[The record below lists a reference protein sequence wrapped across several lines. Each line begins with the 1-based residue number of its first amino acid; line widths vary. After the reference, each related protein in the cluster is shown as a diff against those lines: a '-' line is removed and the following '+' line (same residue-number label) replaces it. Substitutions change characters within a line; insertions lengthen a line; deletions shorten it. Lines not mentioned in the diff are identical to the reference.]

1 MRNATQK
8 EIDKFIEYRA
18 NHVAL
23 VQRIGSVV
31 FGIDISD
38 HDKDKIEA
46 DGEELNL
53 FSLRNSML
61 NGTYHPHK
69 ADRAKL
75 KRLVGKHVKS
85 QKHHPEYWD
94 DSITARNFDDE
105 NPPQVNAHKMP
116 KRYLLEMVCD
126 WCAVALKLNKPLFNW
141 YNKTCTGENAR
152 FLFTD
157 NQKEYIIECIS
168 RVASKIKEE
177 NLHYPKVEYTAEL
190 DSPKIDFGKKLKESK
205 EDIIYSKEFKDWFGD
220 WENDPEHSSKVVDK
234 DGKPLV
240 VYHGSY
246 NEFDTFKSKGMGIHF
261 GTKQASEDRL
271 SNTADIDGDRL
282 DYESLLNKRK
292 EYAKEKGII
301 YPCFLNIRNPF
312 ILKDFGNSNFIS
324 SDIYEYL
331 IDYGF
336 PKEEID
342 GLLYKDGV
350 YLKEY
355 LISKKFDGI
364 FYKNKIEDEGSI
376 SYIVFNSNQIKS
388 ATDNNGNFSIES
400 DNMYESR
407 SLLDM
412 STEEVINLVEE
423 PVIYRKSFKEW
434 FGDWENDPKNSS
446 KMVGR
451 NGKPKVFYHG
461 TNKKFDTFSTDMIG
475 SNTGEL
481 GWYGKGFYFTTDYL
495 MARHY
500 GSKVLEVY
508 LNIRHPFYIDSNN
521 LRRYKDEL
529 ELTDLDLYMTDPA
542 RIFKNNKKS
551 VKLSELLIK
560 DGYDGIIYSEDGVSW
575 SEVVVFNPNQIK
587 ATDNEGFDKE
597 SDNIYEKIKSENK
610 LKESKEDKIYS
621 KEFKEWFGDWENDP
635 EHSSKVVDKDGKP
648 LAVYHGSFSLF
659 NSFDPNK
666 GHNVPAI
673 WHADRLS
680 IASHWSN
687 TSDIHRNSKKVSEDF
702 ESLKSLVKELESK
715 DTPFEEVVKE
725 ISTFTEENFDT
736 KIESFSHYTSLEAC
750 KKYNLDPEESEG
762 IYYGYEIIHHNN
774 EMGITGN
781 VRKDLHKYYERLL
794 EYVEDMIKDSTRNSI
809 DSYHSGF
816 LYKNYLNIR
825 KPLIVDAKDEP
836 YYKIKYKGE
845 YYNTESLAMYAKE
858 NGYDGVI
865 VKNVYETDYENKKG
879 TDYIVFNPNQ
889 IKSATDNNG
898 NFSKES
904 DNMYEKILH
913 KNNKWVVTDH
923 TGKKNLGTYDT
934 KEEAE
939 KRLKQVEYFKHI
951 NENEEKV
958 IDTKESSDV
967 ESTTVNEKVITSF
980 GGKVP
985 ISNKDKDQILKFC
998 KKAVEDGMKPTKY
1011 TEEDMSNS
1019 ANFSSGSI
1027 ASNAPENTLKVINLG
1042 AEKIEE
1048 AFVICSLDGQKV
1060 EGTYTTDLSKAKE
1073 MRNELADTYKT
1084 FFKINKVADIPN
1096 FENTEEFKESTEKG
1110 KTCVFTFGRY
1120 QPPTK
1125 GHLKVWK
1132 KVADTEGDA
1141 HYIYTS
1147 HTKDKKKNP
1156 LDYNTKVGLIESA
1169 LKENSINAEVVE
1181 SEAKTIIDVVVDIAN
1196 KGFTDIIFVG
1206 GSDRLNDIV
1215 TLIQKYN
1222 DVPNKEG
1229 NSYHFDT
1236 IEGVSAGERDPDSD
1250 SLEGVSGTK
1259 IRQFAL
1265 DNDFESF
1272 KNNLAFS
1279 DESTAKEVME
1289 IIKSNIK

>member
-1 MRNATQK
+1 MRTATQK
-8 EIDKFIEYRA
+8 EIDNFIEYRA

-31 FGIDISD
+31 FGINISD

-75 KRLVGKHVKS
+75 KKLVGKHVKS

-141 YNKTCTGENAR
+141 YNKTCIGENAR

-220 WENDPEHSSKVVDK
+220 WENDPEHSSKVVD
-234 DGKPLV
+234 
-240 VYHGSY
+240 
-246 NEFDTFKSKGMGIHF
+246 
-261 GTKQASEDRL
+261 
-271 SNTADIDGDRL
+271 
-282 DYESLLNKRK
+282 
-292 EYAKEKGII
+292 
-301 YPCFLNIRNPF
+301 
-312 ILKDFGNSNFIS
+312 
-324 SDIYEYL
+324 
-331 IDYGF
+331 
-336 PKEEID
+336 
-342 GLLYKDGV
+342 
-350 YLKEY
+350 
-355 LISKKFDGI
+355 
-364 FYKNKIEDEGSI
+364 
-376 SYIVFNSNQIKS
+376 
-388 ATDNNGNFSIES
+388 
-400 DNMYESR
+400 
-407 SLLDM
+407 
-412 STEEVINLVEE
+412 
-423 PVIYRKSFKEW
+423 
-434 FGDWENDPKNSS
+434 EN
-446 KMVGR
+446 
-451 NGKPKVFYHG
+451 
-461 TNKKFDTFSTDMIG
+461 
-475 SNTGEL
+475 
-481 GWYGKGFYFTTDYL
+481 
-495 MARHY
+495 
-500 GSKVLEVY
+500 
-508 LNIRHPFYIDSNN
+508 
-521 LRRYKDEL
+521 
-529 ELTDLDLYMTDPA
+529 
-542 RIFKNNKKS
+542 
-551 VKLSELLIK
+551 
-560 DGYDGIIYSEDGVSW
+560 
-575 SEVVVFNPNQIK
+575 
-587 ATDNEGFDKE
+587 
-597 SDNIYEKIKSENK
+597 
-610 LKESKEDKIYS
+610 
-621 KEFKEWFGDWENDP
+621 
-635 EHSSKVVDKDGKP
+635 GKP

-659 NSFDPNK
+659 DSFDMNK
-666 GHNVPAI
+666 GHNVPAV
-673 WHADRLS
+673 WHSDRIG
-680 IASHWSN
+680 IASNWSN
-687 TSDIHRNSKKVSEDF
+687 TLSIHRCSKIKDEFED
-702 ESLKSLVKELESK
+702 LKKKIHDLESK
-715 DTPFEEVVKE
+715 NTPFEEVVEE
-725 ISTFTEENFDT
+725 INNFTRSNLD
-736 KIESFSHYTSLEAC
+736 IEIEPLSQYSSYDNC
-750 KKYNLDPEESEG
+750 KKYKLDAEE
-762 IYYGYEIIHHNN
+762 YENICYEYTILSHGRLVNPS
-774 EMGITGN
+774 N
-781 VRKDLHKYYERLL
+781 VRKDLHKYYERILKYI
-794 EYVEDMIKDSTRNSI
+794 ERSINDSTRNY
-809 DSYHSGF
+809 SYNTGF

-825 KPLIVDAKDEP
+825 NPLIIDAKDKP
-836 YYKIKYKGE
+836 YYKIWYKGE

-865 VKNVYETDYENKKG
+865 VNNVYETAYEDKKG

-951 NENEEKV
+951 NENEEKGV
-958 IDTKESSDV
+958 DTKESSDV

-1011 TEEDMSNS
+1011 TEEAMSNS

-1132 KVADTEGDA
+1132 KVGDTEGDA

-1265 DNDFESF
+1265 DNNFESF

-1289 IIKSNIK
+1289 LIKSNIK

>member
-8 EIDKFIEYRA
+8 EIDNFIEYRA

-177 NLHYPKVEYTAEL
+177 NLHYPKIEYTAEL
-190 DSPKIDFGKKLKESK
+190 DSPKIDFGKKLNESK
-205 EDIIYSKEFKDWFGD
+205 EGIIYSKEFKDWFGD

-234 DGKPLV
+234 DGKPLA
-240 VYHGSY
+240 VYHGSPNGKFDILKFSY
-246 NEFDTFKSKGMGIHF
+246 EEGGIYFSDNKSVSESYFINYDDPSVNPKYSLPWDIEYENLVPSNEIYECYLNMRNPLIIDAKNKHWNEVPFNTGYSYPTPF
-261 GTKQASEDRL
+261 GYTKVSEDSSTSQIAR
-271 SNTADIDGDRL
+271 
-282 DYESLLNKRK
+282 
-292 EYAKEKGII
+292 YAKKNNYDGVII
-301 YPCFLNIRNPF
+301 KNI
-312 ILKDFGNSNFIS
+312 KDGADKKALSIS
-324 SDIYEYL
+324 STT
-331 IDYGF
+331 
-336 PKEEID
+336 
-342 GLLYKDGV
+342 
-350 YLKEY
+350 
-355 LISKKFDGI
+355 
-364 FYKNKIEDEGSI
+364 
-376 SYIVFNSNQIKS
+376 YIVFNSNQIKS
-388 ATDNNGNFSIES
+388 ATDNNGNFS
-400 DNMYESR
+400 
-407 SLLDM
+407 
-412 STEEVINLVEE
+412 
-423 PVIYRKSFKEW
+423 
-434 FGDWENDPKNSS
+434 
-446 KMVGR
+446 
-451 NGKPKVFYHG
+451 
-461 TNKKFDTFSTDMIG
+461 KK
-475 SNTGEL
+475 
-481 GWYGKGFYFTTDYL
+481 
-495 MARHY
+495 
-500 GSKVLEVY
+500 
-508 LNIRHPFYIDSNN
+508 
-521 LRRYKDEL
+521 
-529 ELTDLDLYMTDPA
+529 
-542 RIFKNNKKS
+542 
-551 VKLSELLIK
+551 
-560 DGYDGIIYSEDGVSW
+560 
-575 SEVVVFNPNQIK
+575 
-587 ATDNEGFDKE
+587 
-597 SDNIYEKIKSENK
+597 SDNI
-610 LKESKEDKIYS
+610 
-621 KEFKEWFGDWENDP
+621 
-635 EHSSKVVDKDGKP
+635 
-648 LAVYHGSFSLF
+648 
-659 NSFDPNK
+659 
-666 GHNVPAI
+666 
-673 WHADRLS
+673 
-680 IASHWSN
+680 
-687 TSDIHRNSKKVSEDF
+687 
-702 ESLKSLVKELESK
+702 
-715 DTPFEEVVKE
+715 
-725 ISTFTEENFDT
+725 
-736 KIESFSHYTSLEAC
+736 
-750 KKYNLDPEESEG
+750 
-762 IYYGYEIIHHNN
+762 
-774 EMGITGN
+774 
-781 VRKDLHKYYERLL
+781 
-794 EYVEDMIKDSTRNSI
+794 
-809 DSYHSGF
+809 
-816 LYKNYLNIR
+816 
-825 KPLIVDAKDEP
+825 
-836 YYKIKYKGE
+836 
-845 YYNTESLAMYAKE
+845 
-858 NGYDGVI
+858 
-865 VKNVYETDYENKKG
+865 
-879 TDYIVFNPNQ
+879 
-889 IKSATDNNG
+889 
-898 NFSKES
+898 
-904 DNMYEKILH
+904 YEKILH

-951 NENEEKV
+951 NENEEKD
-958 IDTKESSDV
+958 IDTKESFDV

-1027 ASNAPENTLKVINLG
+1027 ASNAPENTRKVINLG

-1048 AFVICSLDGQKV
+1048 AFIVCSLNGEEV
-1060 EGTYTTDLSKAKE
+1060 EGTYTTDLNKAKR
-1073 MRNELADTYKT
+1073 MRSELADTYRT
-1084 FFKINKVADIPN
+1084 FFKIERVPDIPN
-1096 FENTEEFKESTEKG
+1096 FENTEELKESTEKG

-1125 GHLKVWK
+1125 GHLKVWE

-1169 LKENSINAEVVE
+1169 LKENSINAEIVE

-1229 NSYHFDT
+1229 SSYHFDT

-1272 KNNLAFS
+1272 KDNLAFS

-1289 IIKSNIK
+1289 IIKANIKK

>member
-8 EIDKFIEYRA
+8 EIDNFIEYRA

-31 FGIDISD
+31 FSIDISD

-69 ADRAKL
+69 ADKAKL

-190 DSPKIDFGKKLKESK
+190 DSPKIDFGKKIKESK
-205 EDIIYSKEFKDWFGD
+205 EGIIYSKEFKDWFGD

-234 DGKPLV
+234 DGKPLA

-271 SNTADIDGDRL
+271 SNTADIDGEGL

-292 EYAKEKGII
+292 EYAREKGII

-388 ATDNNGNFSIES
+388 ATDNNGNFSKES

-500 GSKVLEVY
+500 GSNVLEVY

-529 ELTDLDLYMTDPA
+529 ELTDLDLYRTDPA

-587 ATDNEGFDKE
+587 ATDNEGLDK
-597 SDNIYEKIKSENK
+597 
-610 LKESKEDKIYS
+610 
-621 KEFKEWFGDWENDP
+621 
-635 EHSSKVVDKDGKP
+635 
-648 LAVYHGSFSLF
+648 
-659 NSFDPNK
+659 
-666 GHNVPAI
+666 
-673 WHADRLS
+673 
-680 IASHWSN
+680 
-687 TSDIHRNSKKVSEDF
+687 
-702 ESLKSLVKELESK
+702 
-715 DTPFEEVVKE
+715 
-725 ISTFTEENFDT
+725 
-736 KIESFSHYTSLEAC
+736 
-750 KKYNLDPEESEG
+750 
-762 IYYGYEIIHHNN
+762 
-774 EMGITGN
+774 
-781 VRKDLHKYYERLL
+781 
-794 EYVEDMIKDSTRNSI
+794 
-809 DSYHSGF
+809 
-816 LYKNYLNIR
+816 
-825 KPLIVDAKDEP
+825 
-836 YYKIKYKGE
+836 
-845 YYNTESLAMYAKE
+845 
-858 NGYDGVI
+858 
-865 VKNVYETDYENKKG
+865 
-879 TDYIVFNPNQ
+879 
-889 IKSATDNNG
+889 
-898 NFSKES
+898 
-904 DNMYEKILH
+904 
-913 KNNKWVVTDH
+913 
-923 TGKKNLGTYDT
+923 
-934 KEEAE
+934 
-939 KRLKQVEYFKHI
+939 EYFKHI
-951 NENEEKV
+951 NENEEKD
-958 IDTKESSDV
+958 IDTKESFDV

-1027 ASNAPENTLKVINLG
+1027 ASNAPENTRKVINLG

-1048 AFVICSLDGQKV
+1048 AFIVCSLNGEEV
-1060 EGTYTTDLSKAKE
+1060 EGTYTTDLNKAKR
-1073 MRNELADTYKT
+1073 MRSELADTYRT
-1084 FFKINKVADIPN
+1084 FFKIERVPDIPN
-1096 FENTEEFKESTEKG
+1096 FENTEELKESTEKG

-1125 GHLKVWK
+1125 GHLKVWE

-1169 LKENSINAEVVE
+1169 LKENNINAEVVE

-1229 NSYHFDT
+1229 DSYHFDT

-1272 KNNLAFS
+1272 KDNLAFS

-1289 IIKSNIK
+1289 IIKSNIKK

>member
-8 EIDKFIEYRA
+8 EIDNFIEYRA

-46 DGEELNL
+46 NGEELNL

-141 YNKTCTGENAR
+141 YNKTCIGENAR

-177 NLHYPKVEYTAEL
+177 NLHYPKIEYTAEL

-220 WENDPEHSSKVVDK
+220 WENDPEHSSKVVD
-234 DGKPLV
+234 
-240 VYHGSY
+240 
-246 NEFDTFKSKGMGIHF
+246 
-261 GTKQASEDRL
+261 
-271 SNTADIDGDRL
+271 
-282 DYESLLNKRK
+282 
-292 EYAKEKGII
+292 
-301 YPCFLNIRNPF
+301 
-312 ILKDFGNSNFIS
+312 
-324 SDIYEYL
+324 
-331 IDYGF
+331 
-336 PKEEID
+336 
-342 GLLYKDGV
+342 
-350 YLKEY
+350 
-355 LISKKFDGI
+355 
-364 FYKNKIEDEGSI
+364 
-376 SYIVFNSNQIKS
+376 
-388 ATDNNGNFSIES
+388 
-400 DNMYESR
+400 
-407 SLLDM
+407 
-412 STEEVINLVEE
+412 
-423 PVIYRKSFKEW
+423 
-434 FGDWENDPKNSS
+434 EN
-446 KMVGR
+446 
-451 NGKPKVFYHG
+451 
-461 TNKKFDTFSTDMIG
+461 
-475 SNTGEL
+475 
-481 GWYGKGFYFTTDYL
+481 
-495 MARHY
+495 
-500 GSKVLEVY
+500 
-508 LNIRHPFYIDSNN
+508 
-521 LRRYKDEL
+521 
-529 ELTDLDLYMTDPA
+529 
-542 RIFKNNKKS
+542 
-551 VKLSELLIK
+551 
-560 DGYDGIIYSEDGVSW
+560 
-575 SEVVVFNPNQIK
+575 
-587 ATDNEGFDKE
+587 
-597 SDNIYEKIKSENK
+597 
-610 LKESKEDKIYS
+610 
-621 KEFKEWFGDWENDP
+621 
-635 EHSSKVVDKDGKP
+635 GKP

-659 NSFDPNK
+659 DSFDMNK
-666 GHNVPAI
+666 GHNVPAV
-673 WHADRLS
+673 WHSDRIG
-680 IASHWSN
+680 IASNWSN
-687 TSDIHRNSKKVSEDF
+687 TLSIHRCSKIKDEFEDLKKKVYD
-702 ESLKSLVKELESK
+702 LESK
-715 DTPFEEVVKE
+715 NTPFEEVVEE
-725 ISTFTEENFDT
+725 INNFTRSNLD
-736 KIESFSHYTSLEAC
+736 IEIEPLSQYSSYDNC
-750 KKYNLDPEESEG
+750 KKYKLDAEE
-762 IYYGYEIIHHNN
+762 YENICYEYTILSHGRLVNPS
-774 EMGITGN
+774 N
-781 VRKDLHKYYERLL
+781 VRKDLHKYYERILKYI
-794 EYVEDMIKDSTRNSI
+794 ERSINDSTRNY
-809 DSYHSGF
+809 SYNTGF

-825 KPLIVDAKDEP
+825 NPLIIDAKDKP
-836 YYKIKYKGE
+836 YYKIWYKGE

-865 VKNVYETDYENKKG
+865 VNNVYETAYEDKKG
-879 TDYIVFNPNQ
+879 TDYIVFTPNQ

-1027 ASNAPENTLKVINLG
+1027 ASNAPENTRKVINLG

-1060 EGTYTTDLSKAKE
+1060 EGTYTTDLNKAKE

-1096 FENTEEFKESTEKG
+1096 SENTEEFKESTEKG

-1169 LKENSINAEVVE
+1169 LKENNINAEVVE

-1250 SLEGVSGTK
+1250 SLEGISGTK

-1272 KNNLAFS
+1272 TDNLAFS

>member
-8 EIDKFIEYRA
+8 EIDNFIEYRA

-46 DGEELNL
+46 NGEELNL

-141 YNKTCTGENAR
+141 YNKTCIGENAR

-177 NLHYPKVEYTAEL
+177 NLHYPKIEYTAEL

-205 EDIIYSKEFKDWFGD
+205 EDIIYSKEFK
-220 WENDPEHSSKVVDK
+220 
-234 DGKPLV
+234 
-240 VYHGSY
+240 
-246 NEFDTFKSKGMGIHF
+246 
-261 GTKQASEDRL
+261 
-271 SNTADIDGDRL
+271 
-282 DYESLLNKRK
+282 
-292 EYAKEKGII
+292 
-301 YPCFLNIRNPF
+301 
-312 ILKDFGNSNFIS
+312 
-324 SDIYEYL
+324 
-331 IDYGF
+331 
-336 PKEEID
+336 
-342 GLLYKDGV
+342 
-350 YLKEY
+350 
-355 LISKKFDGI
+355 
-364 FYKNKIEDEGSI
+364 
-376 SYIVFNSNQIKS
+376 
-388 ATDNNGNFSIES
+388 
-400 DNMYESR
+400 
-407 SLLDM
+407 
-412 STEEVINLVEE
+412 
-423 PVIYRKSFKEW
+423 
-434 FGDWENDPKNSS
+434 
-446 KMVGR
+446 
-451 NGKPKVFYHG
+451 
-461 TNKKFDTFSTDMIG
+461 
-475 SNTGEL
+475 
-481 GWYGKGFYFTTDYL
+481 
-495 MARHY
+495 
-500 GSKVLEVY
+500 
-508 LNIRHPFYIDSNN
+508 
-521 LRRYKDEL
+521 
-529 ELTDLDLYMTDPA
+529 
-542 RIFKNNKKS
+542 
-551 VKLSELLIK
+551 
-560 DGYDGIIYSEDGVSW
+560 
-575 SEVVVFNPNQIK
+575 
-587 ATDNEGFDKE
+587 
-597 SDNIYEKIKSENK
+597 
-610 LKESKEDKIYS
+610 
-621 KEFKEWFGDWENDP
+621 EWFGDWENDP
-635 EHSSKVVDKDGKP
+635 EHSSKVVDENGKP

-659 NSFDPNK
+659 DSFDMNK
-666 GHNVPAI
+666 GHNVPAV
-673 WHADRLS
+673 WHSDRIG
-680 IASHWSN
+680 IASNWSN
-687 TSDIHRNSKKVSEDF
+687 TLSIHRCSKIKDEFEDLKKKVYD
-702 ESLKSLVKELESK
+702 LESK
-715 DTPFEEVVKE
+715 NTPFEEVVEE
-725 ISTFTEENFDT
+725 INNFTRSNLD
-736 KIESFSHYTSLEAC
+736 IEIEPLSQYSSYDNC
-750 KKYNLDPEESEG
+750 KKYKLDAEE
-762 IYYGYEIIHHNN
+762 YENICYEYTILSHGRLVNPS
-774 EMGITGN
+774 N
-781 VRKDLHKYYERLL
+781 VRKDLHKYYERILKYI
-794 EYVEDMIKDSTRNSI
+794 ERSINDSTRNY
-809 DSYHSGF
+809 SYNTGF

-825 KPLIVDAKDEP
+825 NPLIIDAKDKP
-836 YYKIKYKGE
+836 YYKIWYKGE

-865 VKNVYETDYENKKG
+865 VNNVYETAYEDKKG
-879 TDYIVFNPNQ
+879 TDYIVFTPNQ

-1060 EGTYTTDLSKAKE
+1060 EGTYTTDLNKAKE

-1084 FFKINKVADIPN
+1084 FFKIDKVADIPN
-1096 FENTEEFKESTEKG
+1096 SENTEEFKESTEKG

-1132 KVADTEGDA
+1132 KVGDTEGDA

-1156 LDYNTKVGLIESA
+1156 LDYNTKVGLIKSA
-1169 LKENSINAEVVE
+1169 LKENNINAEVVE

-1250 SLEGVSGTK
+1250 SLEGISGTK

>member
-8 EIDKFIEYRA
+8 EIDNFIEYRA

-46 DGEELNL
+46 NGEELNL

-116 KRYLLEMVCD
+116 KRYLLELVCD

-141 YNKTCTGENAR
+141 YNKTCIGENAR

-177 NLHYPKVEYTAEL
+177 NLHYPKIEYTAEL

-205 EDIIYSKEFKDWFGD
+205 EDKIYSKEFKD
-220 WENDPEHSSKVVDK
+220 
-234 DGKPLV
+234 
-240 VYHGSY
+240 
-246 NEFDTFKSKGMGIHF
+246 
-261 GTKQASEDRL
+261 
-271 SNTADIDGDRL
+271 
-282 DYESLLNKRK
+282 
-292 EYAKEKGII
+292 
-301 YPCFLNIRNPF
+301 
-312 ILKDFGNSNFIS
+312 
-324 SDIYEYL
+324 
-331 IDYGF
+331 
-336 PKEEID
+336 
-342 GLLYKDGV
+342 
-350 YLKEY
+350 
-355 LISKKFDGI
+355 
-364 FYKNKIEDEGSI
+364 
-376 SYIVFNSNQIKS
+376 
-388 ATDNNGNFSIES
+388 
-400 DNMYESR
+400 
-407 SLLDM
+407 
-412 STEEVINLVEE
+412 
-423 PVIYRKSFKEW
+423 
-434 FGDWENDPKNSS
+434 
-446 KMVGR
+446 
-451 NGKPKVFYHG
+451 
-461 TNKKFDTFSTDMIG
+461 
-475 SNTGEL
+475 
-481 GWYGKGFYFTTDYL
+481 
-495 MARHY
+495 
-500 GSKVLEVY
+500 
-508 LNIRHPFYIDSNN
+508 
-521 LRRYKDEL
+521 
-529 ELTDLDLYMTDPA
+529 
-542 RIFKNNKKS
+542 
-551 VKLSELLIK
+551 
-560 DGYDGIIYSEDGVSW
+560 
-575 SEVVVFNPNQIK
+575 
-587 ATDNEGFDKE
+587 
-597 SDNIYEKIKSENK
+597 
-610 LKESKEDKIYS
+610 
-621 KEFKEWFGDWENDP
+621 WFGDWENDP

-659 NSFDPNK
+659 DSFDPNK

-687 TSDIHRNSKKVSEDF
+687 TSDIHRSPKVVEEF
-702 ESLKSLVKELESK
+702 ENLKSLVKELESK
-715 DTPFEEVVKE
+715 DTPFEEVVKK
-725 ISTFTEENFDT
+725 ISDFTEENFDT
-736 KIESFSHYTSLEAC
+736 EIKSDSSYTSIEDC
-750 KKYNLDPEESEG
+750 KEYNLDPERYEG
-762 IYYGYEIIHHNN
+762 ISYGYNIIYNN
-774 EMGITGN
+774 GMETGGN
-781 VRKDLHKYYERLL
+781 VRKDLHKYYETLMS
-794 EYVEDMIKDSTRNSI
+794 YVESMVRNSSRDYI
-809 DSYHSGF
+809 NYYDGGF

-836 YYKIKYKGE
+836 YHNIRYRGE

-858 NGYDGVI
+858 RGYDGVI

-879 TDYIVFNPNQ
+879 TDYIVFTPNQ

-958 IDTKESSDV
+958 IDTKEPSDV

-1027 ASNAPENTLKVINLG
+1027 ASNTPENTLKVINLG

-1060 EGTYTTDLSKAKE
+1060 EGTYTTDLNKAKE

-1084 FFKINKVADIPN
+1084 FFKINKVTDIPN
-1096 FENTEEFKESTEKG
+1096 SENTEEFKESTEKD

-1132 KVADTEGDA
+1132 KVGDTEGDA

-1156 LDYNTKVGLIESA
+1156 LDYNTKVGLIKSA
-1169 LKENSINAEVVE
+1169 LKENNINAEVVE

-1289 IIKSNIK
+1289 IIKSNIKK

>member
-1 MRNATQK
+1 MRTATQK
-8 EIDKFIEYRA
+8 EIDNFIEYRA

-31 FGIDISD
+31 FGINISD

-75 KRLVGKHVKS
+75 KKLVGKHVKS

-141 YNKTCTGENAR
+141 YNKTCIGENAR

-220 WENDPEHSSKVVDK
+220 WENDPEHSSKVVD
-234 DGKPLV
+234 
-240 VYHGSY
+240 
-246 NEFDTFKSKGMGIHF
+246 
-261 GTKQASEDRL
+261 
-271 SNTADIDGDRL
+271 
-282 DYESLLNKRK
+282 
-292 EYAKEKGII
+292 
-301 YPCFLNIRNPF
+301 
-312 ILKDFGNSNFIS
+312 
-324 SDIYEYL
+324 
-331 IDYGF
+331 
-336 PKEEID
+336 
-342 GLLYKDGV
+342 
-350 YLKEY
+350 
-355 LISKKFDGI
+355 
-364 FYKNKIEDEGSI
+364 
-376 SYIVFNSNQIKS
+376 
-388 ATDNNGNFSIES
+388 
-400 DNMYESR
+400 
-407 SLLDM
+407 
-412 STEEVINLVEE
+412 
-423 PVIYRKSFKEW
+423 
-434 FGDWENDPKNSS
+434 EN
-446 KMVGR
+446 
-451 NGKPKVFYHG
+451 
-461 TNKKFDTFSTDMIG
+461 
-475 SNTGEL
+475 
-481 GWYGKGFYFTTDYL
+481 
-495 MARHY
+495 
-500 GSKVLEVY
+500 
-508 LNIRHPFYIDSNN
+508 
-521 LRRYKDEL
+521 
-529 ELTDLDLYMTDPA
+529 
-542 RIFKNNKKS
+542 
-551 VKLSELLIK
+551 
-560 DGYDGIIYSEDGVSW
+560 
-575 SEVVVFNPNQIK
+575 
-587 ATDNEGFDKE
+587 
-597 SDNIYEKIKSENK
+597 
-610 LKESKEDKIYS
+610 
-621 KEFKEWFGDWENDP
+621 
-635 EHSSKVVDKDGKP
+635 GKP

-659 NSFDPNK
+659 DSFDMNK
-666 GHNVPAI
+666 GHNVPAV
-673 WHADRLS
+673 WHSDRIG
-680 IASHWSN
+680 IASNWSN
-687 TSDIHRNSKKVSEDF
+687 TLSIHRCSKIKDEFEDLKKKVYD
-702 ESLKSLVKELESK
+702 LESK
-715 DTPFEEVVKE
+715 NTPFEEVVEE
-725 ISTFTEENFDT
+725 INNFTRSNLD
-736 KIESFSHYTSLEAC
+736 IEIEPLSQYSSYDNC
-750 KKYNLDPEESEG
+750 KKYKLDAEE
-762 IYYGYEIIHHNN
+762 YENICYEYTILSHGRLVNPS
-774 EMGITGN
+774 N
-781 VRKDLHKYYERLL
+781 VRKDLHKYYERILKYI
-794 EYVEDMIKDSTRNSI
+794 ERSINDSTRNY
-809 DSYHSGF
+809 SYNTGF

-825 KPLIVDAKDEP
+825 NPLIIDAKDKP
-836 YYKIKYKGE
+836 YYKIWYKGE

-865 VKNVYETDYENKKG
+865 VNNVYETAYEDKKG

-951 NENEEKV
+951 NENEEKGV
-958 IDTKESSDV
+958 DTKESSDV

-1011 TEEDMSNS
+1011 TEEAMSNS

-1132 KVADTEGDA
+1132 KVGDTEGDA

-1289 IIKSNIK
+1289 LIKSNIK

>member
-8 EIDKFIEYRA
+8 EIDNFIEYRA

-46 DGEELNL
+46 NGEELNL

-141 YNKTCTGENAR
+141 YNKTCIGENAR

-177 NLHYPKVEYTAEL
+177 NLHYPKIEYTAEL

-205 EDIIYSKEFKDWFGD
+205 EDKIYSKEFKD
-220 WENDPEHSSKVVDK
+220 
-234 DGKPLV
+234 
-240 VYHGSY
+240 
-246 NEFDTFKSKGMGIHF
+246 
-261 GTKQASEDRL
+261 
-271 SNTADIDGDRL
+271 
-282 DYESLLNKRK
+282 
-292 EYAKEKGII
+292 
-301 YPCFLNIRNPF
+301 
-312 ILKDFGNSNFIS
+312 
-324 SDIYEYL
+324 
-331 IDYGF
+331 
-336 PKEEID
+336 
-342 GLLYKDGV
+342 
-350 YLKEY
+350 
-355 LISKKFDGI
+355 
-364 FYKNKIEDEGSI
+364 
-376 SYIVFNSNQIKS
+376 
-388 ATDNNGNFSIES
+388 
-400 DNMYESR
+400 
-407 SLLDM
+407 
-412 STEEVINLVEE
+412 
-423 PVIYRKSFKEW
+423 
-434 FGDWENDPKNSS
+434 
-446 KMVGR
+446 
-451 NGKPKVFYHG
+451 
-461 TNKKFDTFSTDMIG
+461 
-475 SNTGEL
+475 
-481 GWYGKGFYFTTDYL
+481 
-495 MARHY
+495 
-500 GSKVLEVY
+500 
-508 LNIRHPFYIDSNN
+508 
-521 LRRYKDEL
+521 
-529 ELTDLDLYMTDPA
+529 
-542 RIFKNNKKS
+542 
-551 VKLSELLIK
+551 
-560 DGYDGIIYSEDGVSW
+560 
-575 SEVVVFNPNQIK
+575 
-587 ATDNEGFDKE
+587 
-597 SDNIYEKIKSENK
+597 
-610 LKESKEDKIYS
+610 
-621 KEFKEWFGDWENDP
+621 WFGDWENDP

-659 NSFDPNK
+659 DSFDPNK

-687 TSDIHRNSKKVSEDF
+687 TSDIHRSPKVVEEF
-702 ESLKSLVKELESK
+702 ENLKSLVKELESK
-715 DTPFEEVVKE
+715 DTPFEEVVKK
-725 ISTFTEENFDT
+725 ISDFTEENFDT
-736 KIESFSHYTSLEAC
+736 EIKSDSSYTSIEDC
-750 KKYNLDPEESEG
+750 KEYNLDPERYEG
-762 IYYGYEIIHHNN
+762 ISYGYNIIYNN
-774 EMGITGN
+774 GMETGGN
-781 VRKDLHKYYERLL
+781 VRKDLHKYYETLMS
-794 EYVEDMIKDSTRNSI
+794 YVESMVRNSSRDYI
-809 DSYHSGF
+809 NYYDGGF
-816 LYKNYLNIR
+816 IYKNYLNIR

-836 YYKIKYKGE
+836 YHNIRYRGE

-858 NGYDGVI
+858 RGYDGVI

-1027 ASNAPENTLKVINLG
+1027 ASNAPENTLKVVNLG

-1060 EGTYTTDLSKAKE
+1060 EGTYTTDLNKAKK

-1084 FFKINKVADIPN
+1084 FFKINKVSDIPN
-1096 FENTEEFKESTEKG
+1096 SENTEEFKESTEKG

-1132 KVADTEGDA
+1132 KVGDTEGDA

-1156 LDYNTKVGLIESA
+1156 LDYNTKVGLIKSA
-1169 LKENSINAEVVE
+1169 LKENNINAEVVE

-1250 SLEGVSGTK
+1250 SLEGISGTK

>member
-8 EIDKFIEYRA
+8 EIDNFIEYRA

-38 HDKDKIEA
+38 HDRDKIEA

-141 YNKTCTGENAR
+141 YNKTCIGENAR

-177 NLHYPKVEYTAEL
+177 NLHYPKIEYTAEL

-205 EDIIYSKEFKDWFGD
+205 EDKIYSKEFKD
-220 WENDPEHSSKVVDK
+220 
-234 DGKPLV
+234 
-240 VYHGSY
+240 
-246 NEFDTFKSKGMGIHF
+246 
-261 GTKQASEDRL
+261 
-271 SNTADIDGDRL
+271 
-282 DYESLLNKRK
+282 
-292 EYAKEKGII
+292 
-301 YPCFLNIRNPF
+301 
-312 ILKDFGNSNFIS
+312 
-324 SDIYEYL
+324 
-331 IDYGF
+331 
-336 PKEEID
+336 
-342 GLLYKDGV
+342 
-350 YLKEY
+350 
-355 LISKKFDGI
+355 
-364 FYKNKIEDEGSI
+364 
-376 SYIVFNSNQIKS
+376 
-388 ATDNNGNFSIES
+388 
-400 DNMYESR
+400 
-407 SLLDM
+407 
-412 STEEVINLVEE
+412 
-423 PVIYRKSFKEW
+423 
-434 FGDWENDPKNSS
+434 
-446 KMVGR
+446 
-451 NGKPKVFYHG
+451 
-461 TNKKFDTFSTDMIG
+461 
-475 SNTGEL
+475 
-481 GWYGKGFYFTTDYL
+481 
-495 MARHY
+495 
-500 GSKVLEVY
+500 
-508 LNIRHPFYIDSNN
+508 
-521 LRRYKDEL
+521 
-529 ELTDLDLYMTDPA
+529 
-542 RIFKNNKKS
+542 
-551 VKLSELLIK
+551 
-560 DGYDGIIYSEDGVSW
+560 
-575 SEVVVFNPNQIK
+575 
-587 ATDNEGFDKE
+587 
-597 SDNIYEKIKSENK
+597 
-610 LKESKEDKIYS
+610 
-621 KEFKEWFGDWENDP
+621 WFGDWENDP

-659 NSFDPNK
+659 DSFDPNK

-687 TSDIHRNSKKVSEDF
+687 TSDIHRSPKVVEEF
-702 ESLKSLVKELESK
+702 ENLKSLVKELESK
-715 DTPFEEVVKE
+715 DTPFEEVVKK
-725 ISTFTEENFDT
+725 ISDFTEENFDT
-736 KIESFSHYTSLEAC
+736 EIKSDSSYTSIEDC
-750 KKYNLDPEESEG
+750 KEYNLDPERYEG
-762 IYYGYEIIHHNN
+762 ISYGYNIIYNN
-774 EMGITGN
+774 GMETGGN
-781 VRKDLHKYYERLL
+781 VRKDLHKYYETLMS
-794 EYVEDMIKDSTRNSI
+794 YVESMVRNSSRDYI
-809 DSYHSGF
+809 NYYEGGF

-836 YYKIKYKGE
+836 YHNIRYRGE

-858 NGYDGVI
+858 RGYDGVI

-1060 EGTYTTDLSKAKE
+1060 EGTYTTDLNKAKE

-1084 FFKINKVADIPN
+1084 FFKIDKVADIPN
-1096 FENTEEFKESTEKG
+1096 SENTEEFKESTEKG

-1132 KVADTEGDA
+1132 KVGDTEGDA

-1156 LDYNTKVGLIESA
+1156 LDYNTKVGLIKSA
-1169 LKENSINAEVVE
+1169 LKENNINAEVVE
-1181 SEAKTIIDVVVDIAN
+1181 SEAKTIIDVVVDIAD

-1250 SLEGVSGTK
+1250 SLEGISGTK

>member
-8 EIDKFIEYRA
+8 EIDNFIEYRA

-46 DGEELNL
+46 NGEELNL

-141 YNKTCTGENAR
+141 YNKTCIGENAR

-177 NLHYPKVEYTAEL
+177 NLHYPKIEYTAEL

-205 EDIIYSKEFKDWFGD
+205 EDKIYSKEFKD
-220 WENDPEHSSKVVDK
+220 
-234 DGKPLV
+234 
-240 VYHGSY
+240 
-246 NEFDTFKSKGMGIHF
+246 
-261 GTKQASEDRL
+261 
-271 SNTADIDGDRL
+271 
-282 DYESLLNKRK
+282 
-292 EYAKEKGII
+292 
-301 YPCFLNIRNPF
+301 
-312 ILKDFGNSNFIS
+312 
-324 SDIYEYL
+324 
-331 IDYGF
+331 
-336 PKEEID
+336 
-342 GLLYKDGV
+342 
-350 YLKEY
+350 
-355 LISKKFDGI
+355 
-364 FYKNKIEDEGSI
+364 
-376 SYIVFNSNQIKS
+376 
-388 ATDNNGNFSIES
+388 
-400 DNMYESR
+400 
-407 SLLDM
+407 
-412 STEEVINLVEE
+412 
-423 PVIYRKSFKEW
+423 
-434 FGDWENDPKNSS
+434 
-446 KMVGR
+446 
-451 NGKPKVFYHG
+451 
-461 TNKKFDTFSTDMIG
+461 
-475 SNTGEL
+475 
-481 GWYGKGFYFTTDYL
+481 
-495 MARHY
+495 
-500 GSKVLEVY
+500 
-508 LNIRHPFYIDSNN
+508 
-521 LRRYKDEL
+521 
-529 ELTDLDLYMTDPA
+529 
-542 RIFKNNKKS
+542 
-551 VKLSELLIK
+551 
-560 DGYDGIIYSEDGVSW
+560 
-575 SEVVVFNPNQIK
+575 
-587 ATDNEGFDKE
+587 
-597 SDNIYEKIKSENK
+597 
-610 LKESKEDKIYS
+610 
-621 KEFKEWFGDWENDP
+621 WFGDWENDP

-659 NSFDPNK
+659 DSFDPNK

-673 WHADRLS
+673 WHTDRLS

-687 TSDIHRNSKKVSEDF
+687 TSDIHRSPKVVEEF
-702 ESLKSLVKELESK
+702 ENLKSLVKELESK
-715 DTPFEEVVKE
+715 DTPFEEVVKK
-725 ISTFTEENFDT
+725 ISDFTEENFDT
-736 KIESFSHYTSLEAC
+736 EIKSDSSYTSIEDC
-750 KKYNLDPEESEG
+750 KEYNLDPERYEG
-762 IYYGYEIIHHNN
+762 ISYGYNIIYNN
-774 EMGITGN
+774 GMETGGN
-781 VRKDLHKYYERLL
+781 VRKDLHKYYETLMS
-794 EYVEDMIKDSTRNSI
+794 YVESMVRNSSRDYI
-809 DSYHSGF
+809 NYYDGGF
-816 LYKNYLNIR
+816 IYKNYLNIR

-836 YYKIKYKGE
+836 YHNIRYRGE

-858 NGYDGVI
+858 RGYDGVI

-898 NFSKES
+898 NFSIES

-1027 ASNAPENTLKVINLG
+1027 ASNAPENTLKVVNLG

-1060 EGTYTTDLSKAKE
+1060 EGTYTTDLNKAKE

-1096 FENTEEFKESTEKG
+1096 SENTEEFKESTEKG

-1132 KVADTEGDA
+1132 KVGDTEGDA

-1156 LDYNTKVGLIESA
+1156 LDYNTKVGLIKSA
-1169 LKENSINAEVVE
+1169 LKENNINAEVVE

-1250 SLEGVSGTK
+1250 SLEGISGTK

>member
-8 EIDKFIEYRA
+8 EIDNFIEYRA

-46 DGEELNL
+46 NGEELNL

-141 YNKTCTGENAR
+141 YNKTCIGENAR

-177 NLHYPKVEYTAEL
+177 NLHYPKIEYTAEL

-205 EDIIYSKEFKDWFGD
+205 EDKIYSKEFKDWFGD

-234 DGKPLV
+234 DGKPLA
-240 VYHGSY
+240 VYHGSFSL
-246 NEFDTFKSKGMGIHF
+246 FDSFDPNKGHNVPAIWH
-261 GTKQASEDRL
+261 ADRL
-271 SNTADIDGDRL
+271 SIASHWSNTSDIHRSPKVVEEFENLKSLVKELESKDTPFEEVVKKISDFTEENFDTEIKSDSSYTSIEDCKEYNLDPERYEGISYGYNIIYNNGMETGGNVRKDLHKYYETLMSYVESMVRNSSRDYINYYDGGFLYKNYLNIRKPLIVDAKDEPYHNIR
-282 DYESLLNKRK
+282 YRGEYYNTESLAM
-292 EYAKEKGII
+292 YAKERG
-301 YPCFLNIRNPF
+301 Y
-312 ILKDFGNSNFIS
+312 
-324 SDIYEYL
+324 
-331 IDYGF
+331 
-336 PKEEID
+336 
-342 GLLYKDGV
+342 DGV
-350 YLKEY
+350 IIKNVYETDY
-355 LISKKFDGI
+355 ENKKGTD
-364 FYKNKIEDEGSI
+364 
-376 SYIVFNSNQIKS
+376 YIVFNPNQIKS
-388 ATDNNGNFSIES
+388 ATDNNGNFSKES

-423 PVIYRKSFKEW
+423 PIIYRKSFKEW

-446 KMVGR
+446 KMIGR

-529 ELTDLDLYMTDPA
+529 GLTDLDLYRTDPA

-587 ATDNEGFDKE
+587 ATDNEGLDK
-597 SDNIYEKIKSENK
+597 
-610 LKESKEDKIYS
+610 
-621 KEFKEWFGDWENDP
+621 
-635 EHSSKVVDKDGKP
+635 
-648 LAVYHGSFSLF
+648 
-659 NSFDPNK
+659 
-666 GHNVPAI
+666 
-673 WHADRLS
+673 
-680 IASHWSN
+680 
-687 TSDIHRNSKKVSEDF
+687 
-702 ESLKSLVKELESK
+702 
-715 DTPFEEVVKE
+715 
-725 ISTFTEENFDT
+725 
-736 KIESFSHYTSLEAC
+736 
-750 KKYNLDPEESEG
+750 
-762 IYYGYEIIHHNN
+762 
-774 EMGITGN
+774 
-781 VRKDLHKYYERLL
+781 
-794 EYVEDMIKDSTRNSI
+794 
-809 DSYHSGF
+809 
-816 LYKNYLNIR
+816 
-825 KPLIVDAKDEP
+825 
-836 YYKIKYKGE
+836 
-845 YYNTESLAMYAKE
+845 
-858 NGYDGVI
+858 
-865 VKNVYETDYENKKG
+865 
-879 TDYIVFNPNQ
+879 
-889 IKSATDNNG
+889 
-898 NFSKES
+898 
-904 DNMYEKILH
+904 
-913 KNNKWVVTDH
+913 
-923 TGKKNLGTYDT
+923 
-934 KEEAE
+934 
-939 KRLKQVEYFKHI
+939 EYFKHI
-951 NENEEKV
+951 NENEEKGV
-958 IDTKESSDV
+958 DTKESSDV

-1060 EGTYTTDLSKAKE
+1060 EGTYTTDLNKAKE

-1084 FFKINKVADIPN
+1084 FFKIDKVSDIPN
-1096 FENTEEFKESTEKG
+1096 SENTEEFKESTEKG

-1132 KVADTEGDA
+1132 KVGDTEGDA

-1156 LDYNTKVGLIESA
+1156 LDYNTKVGLIKSA
-1169 LKENSINAEVVE
+1169 LKENNINAEVVE

-1250 SLEGVSGTK
+1250 SLEGISGTK

>member
-8 EIDKFIEYRA
+8 EIDNFIEYRA

-46 DGEELNL
+46 NGEELNL

-177 NLHYPKVEYTAEL
+177 NLHYPKIEYTAEL
-190 DSPKIDFGKKLKESK
+190 DSPKIDFGKKLNESK

-220 WENDPEHSSKVVDK
+220 WENDPEHSSKV
-234 DGKPLV
+234 
-240 VYHGSY
+240 
-246 NEFDTFKSKGMGIHF
+246 I
-261 GTKQASEDRL
+261 
-271 SNTADIDGDRL
+271 
-282 DYESLLNKRK
+282 
-292 EYAKEKGII
+292 
-301 YPCFLNIRNPF
+301 
-312 ILKDFGNSNFIS
+312 
-324 SDIYEYL
+324 
-331 IDYGF
+331 
-336 PKEEID
+336 
-342 GLLYKDGV
+342 
-350 YLKEY
+350 
-355 LISKKFDGI
+355 
-364 FYKNKIEDEGSI
+364 
-376 SYIVFNSNQIKS
+376 
-388 ATDNNGNFSIES
+388 
-400 DNMYESR
+400 
-407 SLLDM
+407 
-412 STEEVINLVEE
+412 
-423 PVIYRKSFKEW
+423 
-434 FGDWENDPKNSS
+434 
-446 KMVGR
+446 
-451 NGKPKVFYHG
+451 
-461 TNKKFDTFSTDMIG
+461 
-475 SNTGEL
+475 
-481 GWYGKGFYFTTDYL
+481 
-495 MARHY
+495 
-500 GSKVLEVY
+500 
-508 LNIRHPFYIDSNN
+508 
-521 LRRYKDEL
+521 
-529 ELTDLDLYMTDPA
+529 
-542 RIFKNNKKS
+542 
-551 VKLSELLIK
+551 
-560 DGYDGIIYSEDGVSW
+560 
-575 SEVVVFNPNQIK
+575 
-587 ATDNEGFDKE
+587 
-597 SDNIYEKIKSENK
+597 
-610 LKESKEDKIYS
+610 
-621 KEFKEWFGDWENDP
+621 
-635 EHSSKVVDKDGKP
+635 DKDGKP

-659 NSFDPNK
+659 DSFDPNK

-687 TSDIHRNSKKVSEDF
+687 TSDIHRSPKVVEEF
-702 ESLKSLVKELESK
+702 ENLKSLVKELESK
-715 DTPFEEVVKE
+715 DTPFEEVVKK
-725 ISTFTEENFDT
+725 ISDFTEENFDT
-736 KIESFSHYTSLEAC
+736 KIKSDSSYTSIEDC
-750 KKYNLDPEESEG
+750 KEYNLDPERYEG
-762 IYYGYEIIHHNN
+762 ISYGYNIIYNN
-774 EMGITGN
+774 GMESGGN
-781 VRKDLHKYYERLL
+781 VRKDLHKYYETLMS
-794 EYVEDMIKDSTRNSI
+794 YVESMVRNSSRDYI
-809 DSYHSGF
+809 NYYDGGF

-836 YYKIKYKGE
+836 YHKIKYKGE

-858 NGYDGVI
+858 RGYDGVI

-1027 ASNAPENTLKVINLG
+1027 ASNAPENTFKVINLG

-1096 FENTEEFKESTEKG
+1096 SENTEEFKESTEKG

-1132 KVADTEGDA
+1132 KVGDTEGDA

-1156 LDYNTKVGLIESA
+1156 LDYNTKVGLIKSA
-1169 LKENSINAEVVE
+1169 LKENNINAEVVE
-1181 SEAKTIIDVVVDIAN
+1181 SEAKTIIDVVVDIAD

-1229 NSYHFDT
+1229 DSYHFDT

-1265 DNDFESF
+1265 DNDFKSF
-1272 KNNLAFS
+1272 KDNLAFS

>member
-8 EIDKFIEYRA
+8 EIDNFIEYRA

-46 DGEELNL
+46 NGEELNL

-141 YNKTCTGENAR
+141 YNKTCIGENAR

-177 NLHYPKVEYTAEL
+177 NLHYPKIEYTAEL
-190 DSPKIDFGKKLKESK
+190 DSPKIDFGKKLTESK
-205 EDIIYSKEFKDWFGD
+205 EDIIYSKE
-220 WENDPEHSSKVVDK
+220 
-234 DGKPLV
+234 
-240 VYHGSY
+240 
-246 NEFDTFKSKGMGIHF
+246 
-261 GTKQASEDRL
+261 
-271 SNTADIDGDRL
+271 
-282 DYESLLNKRK
+282 
-292 EYAKEKGII
+292 
-301 YPCFLNIRNPF
+301 
-312 ILKDFGNSNFIS
+312 
-324 SDIYEYL
+324 
-331 IDYGF
+331 
-336 PKEEID
+336 
-342 GLLYKDGV
+342 
-350 YLKEY
+350 
-355 LISKKFDGI
+355 
-364 FYKNKIEDEGSI
+364 
-376 SYIVFNSNQIKS
+376 
-388 ATDNNGNFSIES
+388 
-400 DNMYESR
+400 
-407 SLLDM
+407 
-412 STEEVINLVEE
+412 
-423 PVIYRKSFKEW
+423 
-434 FGDWENDPKNSS
+434 
-446 KMVGR
+446 
-451 NGKPKVFYHG
+451 
-461 TNKKFDTFSTDMIG
+461 
-475 SNTGEL
+475 
-481 GWYGKGFYFTTDYL
+481 
-495 MARHY
+495 
-500 GSKVLEVY
+500 
-508 LNIRHPFYIDSNN
+508 
-521 LRRYKDEL
+521 
-529 ELTDLDLYMTDPA
+529 
-542 RIFKNNKKS
+542 
-551 VKLSELLIK
+551 
-560 DGYDGIIYSEDGVSW
+560 
-575 SEVVVFNPNQIK
+575 
-587 ATDNEGFDKE
+587 
-597 SDNIYEKIKSENK
+597 SDNI
-610 LKESKEDKIYS
+610 
-621 KEFKEWFGDWENDP
+621 
-635 EHSSKVVDKDGKP
+635 
-648 LAVYHGSFSLF
+648 
-659 NSFDPNK
+659 
-666 GHNVPAI
+666 
-673 WHADRLS
+673 
-680 IASHWSN
+680 
-687 TSDIHRNSKKVSEDF
+687 
-702 ESLKSLVKELESK
+702 
-715 DTPFEEVVKE
+715 
-725 ISTFTEENFDT
+725 
-736 KIESFSHYTSLEAC
+736 
-750 KKYNLDPEESEG
+750 
-762 IYYGYEIIHHNN
+762 
-774 EMGITGN
+774 
-781 VRKDLHKYYERLL
+781 
-794 EYVEDMIKDSTRNSI
+794 
-809 DSYHSGF
+809 
-816 LYKNYLNIR
+816 
-825 KPLIVDAKDEP
+825 
-836 YYKIKYKGE
+836 
-845 YYNTESLAMYAKE
+845 
-858 NGYDGVI
+858 
-865 VKNVYETDYENKKG
+865 
-879 TDYIVFNPNQ
+879 
-889 IKSATDNNG
+889 
-898 NFSKES
+898 
-904 DNMYEKILH
+904 YEKILH

-923 TGKKNLGTYDT
+923 TGEKNLGTYDT

-951 NENEEKV
+951 NENEEKD

-985 ISNKDKDQILKFC
+985 ISNKDKVQILKFC

-1027 ASNAPENTLKVINLG
+1027 ASNTPENTLKVINLG

-1060 EGTYTTDLSKAKE
+1060 EGTYTTDLNKAKE

-1096 FENTEEFKESTEKG
+1096 SENIEEFKESTEKG

-1132 KVADTEGDA
+1132 KVGDTEGDA

-1156 LDYNTKVGLIESA
+1156 LDYNTKGGLIESA
-1169 LKENSINAEVVE
+1169 LKENNINAEVVE
-1181 SEAKTIIDVVVDIAN
+1181 SEAKTIIDVVVDIAD

-1250 SLEGVSGTK
+1250 SLEGISGTK

-1289 IIKSNIK
+1289 IIKSNIKK

>member
-8 EIDKFIEYRA
+8 EIDNFIEYRA

-69 ADRAKL
+69 ADKAKL
-75 KRLVGKHVKS
+75 KKLAGKHIKS

-94 DSITARNFDDE
+94 DSITTRNFDDE

-205 EDIIYSKEFKDWFGD
+205 ED
-220 WENDPEHSSKVVDK
+220 
-234 DGKPLV
+234 
-240 VYHGSY
+240 
-246 NEFDTFKSKGMGIHF
+246 
-261 GTKQASEDRL
+261 
-271 SNTADIDGDRL
+271 
-282 DYESLLNKRK
+282 
-292 EYAKEKGII
+292 
-301 YPCFLNIRNPF
+301 
-312 ILKDFGNSNFIS
+312 
-324 SDIYEYL
+324 
-331 IDYGF
+331 
-336 PKEEID
+336 
-342 GLLYKDGV
+342 
-350 YLKEY
+350 
-355 LISKKFDGI
+355 
-364 FYKNKIEDEGSI
+364 
-376 SYIVFNSNQIKS
+376 
-388 ATDNNGNFSIES
+388 
-400 DNMYESR
+400 
-407 SLLDM
+407 
-412 STEEVINLVEE
+412 
-423 PVIYRKSFKEW
+423 
-434 FGDWENDPKNSS
+434 
-446 KMVGR
+446 
-451 NGKPKVFYHG
+451 
-461 TNKKFDTFSTDMIG
+461 
-475 SNTGEL
+475 
-481 GWYGKGFYFTTDYL
+481 
-495 MARHY
+495 
-500 GSKVLEVY
+500 
-508 LNIRHPFYIDSNN
+508 
-521 LRRYKDEL
+521 
-529 ELTDLDLYMTDPA
+529 
-542 RIFKNNKKS
+542 
-551 VKLSELLIK
+551 
-560 DGYDGIIYSEDGVSW
+560 
-575 SEVVVFNPNQIK
+575 
-587 ATDNEGFDKE
+587 
-597 SDNIYEKIKSENK
+597 
-610 LKESKEDKIYS
+610 KIYS
-621 KEFKEWFGDWENDP
+621 KEYKEWFGDWENDP

-659 NSFDPNK
+659 DSFDPNK

-762 IYYGYEIIHHNN
+762 IYYGYNIIYNN
-774 EMGITGN
+774 GMESGGN

-845 YYNTESLAMYAKE
+845 YYNTESLAMYAKK

-939 KRLKQVEYFKHI
+939 KRHKQVEYFKHI
-951 NENEEKV
+951 NEN
-958 IDTKESSDV
+958 
-967 ESTTVNEKVITSF
+967 
-980 GGKVP
+980 
-985 ISNKDKDQILKFC
+985 
-998 KKAVEDGMKPTKY
+998 
-1011 TEEDMSNS
+1011 
-1019 ANFSSGSI
+1019 
-1027 ASNAPENTLKVINLG
+1027 
-1042 AEKIEE
+1042 
-1048 AFVICSLDGQKV
+1048 
-1060 EGTYTTDLSKAKE
+1060 
-1073 MRNELADTYKT
+1073 
-1084 FFKINKVADIPN
+1084 
-1096 FENTEEFKESTEKG
+1096 
-1110 KTCVFTFGRY
+1110 
-1120 QPPTK
+1120 
-1125 GHLKVWK
+1125 
-1132 KVADTEGDA
+1132 
-1141 HYIYTS
+1141 
-1147 HTKDKKKNP
+1147 
-1156 LDYNTKVGLIESA
+1156 
-1169 LKENSINAEVVE
+1169 
-1181 SEAKTIIDVVVDIAN
+1181 
-1196 KGFTDIIFVG
+1196 
-1206 GSDRLNDIV
+1206 
-1215 TLIQKYN
+1215 
-1222 DVPNKEG
+1222 
-1229 NSYHFDT
+1229 
-1236 IEGVSAGERDPDSD
+1236 
-1250 SLEGVSGTK
+1250 
-1259 IRQFAL
+1259 
-1265 DNDFESF
+1265 
-1272 KNNLAFS
+1272 
-1279 DESTAKEVME
+1279 
-1289 IIKSNIK
+1289 

>member
-46 DGEELNL
+46 NGEELNL

-141 YNKTCTGENAR
+141 YNKTCIGENAR

-301 YPCFLNIRNPF
+301 YPCFLNIKNPF

-388 ATDNNGNFSIES
+388 ATDNNGNFS
-400 DNMYESR
+400 
-407 SLLDM
+407 
-412 STEEVINLVEE
+412 
-423 PVIYRKSFKEW
+423 
-434 FGDWENDPKNSS
+434 
-446 KMVGR
+446 
-451 NGKPKVFYHG
+451 
-461 TNKKFDTFSTDMIG
+461 
-475 SNTGEL
+475 
-481 GWYGKGFYFTTDYL
+481 
-495 MARHY
+495 
-500 GSKVLEVY
+500 
-508 LNIRHPFYIDSNN
+508 
-521 LRRYKDEL
+521 
-529 ELTDLDLYMTDPA
+529 
-542 RIFKNNKKS
+542 
-551 VKLSELLIK
+551 
-560 DGYDGIIYSEDGVSW
+560 
-575 SEVVVFNPNQIK
+575 
-587 ATDNEGFDKE
+587 
-597 SDNIYEKIKSENK
+597 
-610 LKESKEDKIYS
+610 
-621 KEFKEWFGDWENDP
+621 
-635 EHSSKVVDKDGKP
+635 
-648 LAVYHGSFSLF
+648 
-659 NSFDPNK
+659 
-666 GHNVPAI
+666 
-673 WHADRLS
+673 
-680 IASHWSN
+680 
-687 TSDIHRNSKKVSEDF
+687 
-702 ESLKSLVKELESK
+702 
-715 DTPFEEVVKE
+715 
-725 ISTFTEENFDT
+725 
-736 KIESFSHYTSLEAC
+736 
-750 KKYNLDPEESEG
+750 
-762 IYYGYEIIHHNN
+762 
-774 EMGITGN
+774 
-781 VRKDLHKYYERLL
+781 
-794 EYVEDMIKDSTRNSI
+794 
-809 DSYHSGF
+809 
-816 LYKNYLNIR
+816 
-825 KPLIVDAKDEP
+825 
-836 YYKIKYKGE
+836 
-845 YYNTESLAMYAKE
+845 
-858 NGYDGVI
+858 
-865 VKNVYETDYENKKG
+865 
-879 TDYIVFNPNQ
+879 
-889 IKSATDNNG
+889 
-898 NFSKES
+898 KES

-951 NENEEKV
+951 NENEEKD

-1027 ASNAPENTLKVINLG
+1027 ASNTPENTLKVINLG

-1060 EGTYTTDLSKAKE
+1060 EGTYTTDLNKAKE

-1096 FENTEEFKESTEKG
+1096 SENTEEFKESTEKG

-1132 KVADTEGDA
+1132 KVEDTEGDA

-1156 LDYNTKVGLIESA
+1156 LDYNTKVGLIKSA
-1169 LKENSINAEVVE
+1169 LKENNINAEVVE

-1229 NSYHFDT
+1229 DSYHFDT

-1250 SLEGVSGTK
+1250 SLEGISGTK

-1279 DESTAKEVME
+1279 DESTAKEVMD
-1289 IIKSNIK
+1289 IIKSNIKK